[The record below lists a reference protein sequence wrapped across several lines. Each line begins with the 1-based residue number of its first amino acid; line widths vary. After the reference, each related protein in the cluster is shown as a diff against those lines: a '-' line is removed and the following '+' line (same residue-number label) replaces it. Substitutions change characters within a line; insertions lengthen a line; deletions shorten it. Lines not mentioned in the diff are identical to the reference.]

1 MIYVLFHFPKGKF
14 LRYLTCT
21 TCPWLH
27 HRSKCPPCLWQSMF
41 KWVYNVSWR
50 YFFVINKN
58 IYICIKAGIILNY
71 CLLTYQQGYHPV
83 PFSIMFNIFPENAIF
98 AKYDICS
105 HWFSIP
111 CLQSGRQF
119 FNVVCY
125 YHGTV
130 ERHSVRKS
138 LERAINII
146 SLMKWGG
153 EGILGVPVLLRFLFF
168 CNVDEGK
175 LVRTSFL

>member
-1 MIYVLFHFPKGKF
+1 MSSLFEAF
-14 LRYLTCT
+14 
-21 TCPWLH
+21 
-27 HRSKCPPCLWQSMF
+27 SMF

-50 YFFVINKN
+50 YFFVVNKN

-153 EGILGVPVLLRFLFF
+153 EGILGVPVLLRFFF
-168 CNVDEGK
+168 VLWMKENWFEHHSCNIFWICILWYNFYEAQDLISK
-175 LVRTSFL
+175 L